1 MNTFLAIFIAG
12 GLGAAS
18 RYAVYDACRRPS
30 LEHFP
35 YATLVVNVLG
45 CLLIG
50 LVGAA
55 LFAKMPEREV
65 LRDAVL
71 IGFLGG
77 FTTFSAFSADVLRLV
92 HTGEHGKALAHI
104 AMHFALCLG
113 AVWVGHL
120 LGVSIW
126 GKGQS
131 A

>member
-1 MNTFLAIFIAG
+1 VNIFLAIFVAG

-18 RYAVYDACRRPS
+18 RYAVSEAFRRPA

-35 YATLVVNVLG
+35 YATLAVNVLG

-50 LVGAA
+50 LIGAA
-55 LFAKMPEREV
+55 LFAKVPERDV

-77 FTTFSAFSADVLRLV
+77 FTTFSAFSADALRLV
-92 HTGEHGKALAHI
+92 QAGEHSKALAHV
-104 AMHFALCLG
+104 ALHFALCLG
-113 AVWVGHL
+113 AVWMGHIA
-120 LGVSIW
+120 GESIW
-126 GKGQS
+126 GKGVV